1 MNEKE
6 QLKRDIAEAAYNIIY
21 GAKLNYSSYELS
33 KFFSSGIS
41 YFSLAIGIV
50 TLAYVDLASKD
61 LSVALLLLGLFG
73 LLISKSPDSLVA
85 LKSGGNKLTELYDL
99 LKNLYAQVD
108 TTDDLQVTREKMAS
122 IQAEARGYYQTDQ
135 LLFSSWIAHHKI
147 FGEHQS
153 DWMCGE
159 LNLTF
164 WKDKIPSTLKL
175 FIQFCLFVAMAAT
188 FHYLFSISGGYDYI
202 RGVWLNFTSTF

>member
-6 QLKRDIAEAAYNIIY
+6 QLKRDIAEAAYSIIY

-41 YFSLAIGIV
+41 YFSLSIGII
-50 TLAYVDLASKD
+50 TLAYIDLASKN

-108 TTDDLQVTREKMAS
+108 TSDDLQVTRENMAS
-122 IQAEARGYYQTDQ
+122 IKTEARGHYQTDQ
-135 LLFSSWIAHHKI
+135 LLFSSWFAHQKL
-147 FGEHQS
+147 FGEHQP

-159 LNLTF
+159 LNLTV

-175 FIQFCLFVAMAAT
+175 FIWFCLFVAMAAS
-188 FHYLFSISGGYDYI
+188 FHYLFSTSGGYDYI
-202 RGVWLNFTSTF
+202 KGGWLKFISTF